1 MLSCPSPRSTAPTAR
16 PYESGS
22 RPAAGSGKGK
32 RALVTGGSRGIGRG
46 IALKLAEAGAHV
58 AVHYYVNQAAAKET
72 LDVTRTAARR
82 SSTRCCRSRS
92 SAAERVD

>member
-1 MLSCPSPRSTAPTAR
+1 
-16 PYESGS
+16 
-22 RPAAGSGKGK
+22 
-32 RALVTGGSRGIGRG
+32 
-46 IALKLAEAGAHV
+46 V

-72 LDVTRTAARR
+72 LERVRKHGADGFLIQADATRTAARR